1 MISGLTDE
9 DNVIINMTDQAPTP
23 APATSPD
30 PAPSDPV
37 GTGIGNASSI
47 FDLVSKVIDKAT
59 GAWEQGSA
67 SRETRRVADSVL
79 QELKDGLGEW
89 EAEAK
94 AEKHRWRQPF
104 LGKDAYEKH
113 FVKNDGVLEPS
124 GKTTASF
131 GWAQLLFALNIRPKA
146 GIISWRTLPREVR
159 PEKTGTVSLG
169 VDGAIL
175 CHIINFYQLY
185 RSGSRNSDT
194 FRFPFG
200 DLTVENDA
208 KHIYAFTDRSDT
220 DFSSKK
226 LPFQYSMQDLGGLR
240 EDHVRVDTGFLDV
253 QYQYAINIGISEL
266 KAELVK
272 SKPGEKPKPLQER
285 GDSLVQAMRFIA
297 KFDWK
302 KPYIMSPEWAED
314 ASRIKRRMTSGKE
327 EVLIRHVADCLSK
340 KPDLVEKLK
349 APLGKPELWQEEV
362 KSSVRALC
370 MSQSESFKF
379 VWKDPRTFASANNPA
394 FDLTLKEQLPWILQ
408 DLGIWTTPSLDQ
420 VSPETLLAV
429 LEMPHE
435 IINAP
440 VIVLRGIPKDWDFVA
455 EISG

>member
-1 MISGLTDE
+1 
-9 DNVIINMTDQAPTP
+9 
-23 APATSPD
+23 
-30 PAPSDPV
+30 
-37 GTGIGNASSI
+37 
-47 FDLVSKVIDKAT
+47 VIDKAT

-67 SRETRRVADSVL
+67 SREIRREADSVL

-113 FVKNDGVLEPS
+113 FLKNDGVLEPS

-146 GIISWRTLPREVR
+146 GIISWRTLPRGVK

-200 DLTVENDA
+200 DLTLENDA
-208 KHIYAFTDRSDT
+208 KHIYAFTGRSDT

-240 EDHVRVDTGFLDV
+240 EDHVRVDTGFLD
-253 QYQYAINIGISEL
+253 I
-266 KAELVK
+266 
-272 SKPGEKPKPLQER
+272 
-285 GDSLVQAMRFIA
+285 
-297 KFDWK
+297 
-302 KPYIMSPEWAED
+302 
-314 ASRIKRRMTSGKE
+314 
-327 EVLIRHVADCLSK
+327 
-340 KPDLVEKLK
+340 
-349 APLGKPELWQEEV
+349 
-362 KSSVRALC
+362 
-370 MSQSESFKF
+370 
-379 VWKDPRTFASANNPA
+379 
-394 FDLTLKEQLPWILQ
+394 
-408 DLGIWTTPSLDQ
+408 
-420 VSPETLLAV
+420 
-429 LEMPHE
+429 
-435 IINAP
+435 
-440 VIVLRGIPKDWDFVA
+440 
-455 EISG
+455 